1 MSNNCLLIFIF
12 SYLLDFLLFVTEIR
26 CDMNRRMDS
35 AHLWMNAEEETPMSD
50 VRDKNIT
57 INALPPMVK
66 DGKSKRPRPNIDI
79 ILSLKDPV
87 YSSIMMGYFQLMGEK
102 TAVNTTTTPESE
114 SLESVIAKKALLHFK
129 RTSTTTTVRFFK
141 LLSRNIID
149 GVFEE
154 VDEKATL
161 QSESALYIS
170 KCLSNTD
177 LHGSYVFIWMLF
189 LNFLYHFSL
198 YQKFVVT

>member
-50 VRDKNIT
+50 VRDKNIS
-57 INALPPMVK
+57 INAVPPMVE

-129 RTSTTTTVRFFK
+129 RTSTPTTVRFFK
-141 LLSRNIID
+141 LLSRNVID

>member
-50 VRDKNIT
+50 VRDKNIS
-57 INALPPMVK
+57 INAVPPMVE

>member
-102 TAVNTTTTPESE
+102 TAVNTTTTPEIE
-114 SLESVIAKKALLHFK
+114 SVESVIAKKALLHFK

>member
-102 TAVNTTTTPESE
+102 TAVNTTTTPEIE
-114 SLESVIAKKALLHFK
+114 SVESVIAKKALLHFK

-177 LHGSYVFIWMLF
+177 LHGSYVFIWISL
-189 LNFLYHFSL
+189 LNFLYHFSSC
-198 YQKFVVT
+198 QKFVVT